1 MKKKIIKDLFCFQCD
16 LQFDKKSIYDM
27 HLSIVH
33 NYRHRTVIEIKS
45 EPEEME
51 LPIESGIIPSKVTE
65 DQDLSINSLKQNI
78 VNQKKEKINTATLLS
93 NSFCEGRC
101 AH

>member
-1 MKKKIIKDLFCFQCD
+1 MIANNQQVIDHKRNKMKKKIIKDLFCFQCD

-51 LPIESGIIPSKVTE
+51 LPIEYGIIPSKITE
-65 DQDLSINSLKQNI
+65 DYQEI
-78 VNQKKEKINTATLLS
+78 TT
-93 NSFCEGRC
+93 FP
-101 AH
+101 